1 AGAPGELRDE
11 VGGRWAVVPNEYVR
25 LEGYQWARGR
35 TAWGGGTVYS
45 VARFGSLGQGVL
57 VPSFCRLAA
66 PPARL
71 VVDGPSRCADAR
83 HRCPEA
89 WLLQGLRELRD
100 GTRASRRGM
109 LPEELYKV
117 ASALPGISVS
127 MPCALLQAKDAP
139 SVANFGRRATR
150 RNPLYVDAV
159 ELGAKVRLS
168 IAPAIQ
174 LPSRGLGEVNTE
186 LESRGL
192 GVRLFQLAGGGFL
205 CVAQEGGPQMNSVE
219 LDGATLEDACHYIT
233 AEWASELEEHAATWT
248 QLSVRICDASSL
260 EEHLGPAP
268 GRGVFRPLH
277 SAGPAAV
284 LLEAQACVFC
294 GARPVVGLEV
304 PEEAEEAAGRS
315 AQGLA
320 VCETCSAF
328 VPKSAAF
335 AQKKVLAEFIS
346 KPADKIVGTA
356 NEGLDRALLLRKAP
370 EAPRMSETDGW
381 QAQATAAVPGL
392 VVVAACALLRLARP
406 RNWDS
411 ACTERLRSR
420 VQEEVGQ
427 AVGCG
432 RLEVSIPSADPDAS
446 GGAIICSCVFVHPV
460 IALGPNERFPLEG
473 TQDDTRFDAP
483 AKYLGLLA
491 AHLASGGAKWQPVP
505 LGSRDAAAPGVTKT
519 VMEPPVLRAADG
531 ERAVLPCGLLAC
543 QPPPRE
549 LRGPGGGRGGAVDS
563 PPLAVDDAPPVTAR
577 KSLPMPRR
585 AIADFSRL
593 GDTVPEDSSSPLRLR
608 PTENS
613 PWSFSPASSRADAT
627 RSTGSRALPGEQRL
641 GRGVQRGI
649 DARTA
654 LQCFQPTQ
662 DQLRT
667 RLCQMAGTGE
677 AERCKLLLV
686 RWSDSRGEGGGA
698 VAWEA
703 VLSRVAGSFR
713 GQSAL
718 DIAIAYFRADTAQ
731 ALLQC
736 VPADGTDPRIAEL
749 LDSPSPVT
757 RRLPLNGAMLNLGE
771 KAAQVAGM
779 LVQRR
784 ADVNSMK
791 GLEPPMALAVRLG
804 RADLVTTLLGFRGD
818 ANLRLHDGATLLHWA
833 VAGNWPGVLQALLD
847 DPGCDVDAADSR
859 GRTALVPAIRGAPK
873 SGAVLDALLRARA
886 DVNARDL
893 SGARPVLQLAAIQD
907 AATCAKVLQAG
918 ADRDAEDPADGSR
931 LVHLAAEASNA
942 VLLRQLLAERADIH
956 APHPKDGRSLLHLA
970 VGRQM
975 AQSVRELL
983 ALQASVDA
991 ASRIGDTPLR
1001 AAVQARAAARG
1012 AGDAEL
1018 ELVGVLLAARANP
1031 NAPNAAGCAPIHA
1044 AAAAGDEP
1052 ATRLLLEHGADAR
1065 LADARLWRPL
1075 HFGAAAGAPAGVIGR
1090 LFIAAVIQESAAASS
1105 QLEPSLAM
1113 TPTQMKEIV
1122 AQVVHEI
1129 VAAGKPTIID
1139 PWQKAWDDREQAATA
1154 DKDHEYGKNEKPQ
1167 DSPSHDDRQAHGWK
1181 DGQKWVETSGWGSW
1195 SSGYWSEQATNLGCL
1210 PGHLAEAAAGAGAEG
1225 HPPRRAAALAGPW
1238 SARGPRRVQQRQTAY
1253 WPAPAATG
1261 AEAASRPRDG
1271 PSARGPVESLPAL
1284 AAAVWA
1290 PAAPEAPPT
1299 PRRGAG
1305 AAQGPRCSA
1314 AVARS
1319 AAQASAAS
1327 KRRAALAAAL
1337 LTP

>member
-1 AGAPGELRDE
+1 PAGTAHSPPQAGAPGELRDE

-109 LPEELYKV
+109 LPEELYK
-117 ASALPGISVS
+117 
-127 MPCALLQAKDAP
+127 AKDAP

-549 LRGPGGGRGGAVDS
+549 LRGPGGGRGGPLGSPRGVLLDGGALDALIEKGKLSLEKQGLVAEAPSLSKALASPAALPRSARRRRQSAPAGLPAQGGLGLLRRDPGSGHDPEGGAVDS

-1090 LFIAAVIQESAAASS
+1090 LVEEGA
-1105 QLEPSLAM
+1105 
-1113 TPTQMKEIV
+1113 
-1122 AQVVHEI
+1122 
-1129 VAAGKPTIID
+1129 D
-1139 PWQKAWDDREQAATA
+1139 PGDR
-1154 DKDHEYGKNEKPQ
+1154 
-1167 DSPSHDDRQAHGWK
+1167 
-1181 DGQKWVETSGWGSW
+1181 
-1195 SSGYWSEQATNLGCL
+1195 TNLGCL